1 MSKGIKISP
10 KYGLNP
16 TIPVCFWC
24 GKQKNE
30 IALMGRM
37 SKKHERRNAW
47 GGTSTEV
54 ESDIEAPKNMVLDYV
69 PCEECQNHMNM
80 GVAILE
86 ASDHPNTENQ
96 PPMQKGVYPTSRFV
110 VVTTECAD
118 RVFDQYA
125 PWQAGKKVF
134 VDSAVFSHFLP
145 DYPSP
150 DPAE

>member
-1 MSKGIKISP
+1 MSGIKISP

-24 GKQKNE
+24 GKPKNE

-37 SKKHERRNAW
+37 KD
-47 GGTSTEV
+47 
-54 ESDIEAPKNMVLDYV
+54 DIEAPKNMVLDYV
-69 PCEECQNHMNM
+69 PCEECQNHMAM

-86 ASDHPNTENQ
+86 ASDHPNTEGQ

-134 VDSAVFSHFLP
+134 VDSDVFSHFLP
-145 DYPSP
+145 DDPSP

>member
-10 KYGLNP
+10 KHGLNP

-37 SKKHERRNAW
+37 
-47 GGTSTEV
+47 TD
-54 ESDIEAPKNMVLDYV
+54 DIEAPKNMVLDYV
-69 PCEECQNHMNM
+69 PCEECQNHMAM
-80 GVAILE
+80 GVAVLE
-86 ASDHPNTENQ
+86 ASDHPNTEGQ

-118 RVFDQYA
+118 RVFNAYA
-125 PWQAGKKVF
+125 PWSEGKKVF
-134 VDSAVFSHFLP
+134 VDSDVFSHFLP
-145 DYPSP
+145 DDPSP

>member
-10 KYGLNP
+10 KHGLNP

-37 SKKHERRNAW
+37 K
-47 GGTSTEV
+47 G
-54 ESDIEAPKNMVLDYV
+54 DIEAPKNRVLDYV
-69 PCEECQNHMNM
+69 PCEECQSHMAM

-86 ASDHPNTENQ
+86 ASDHPNTEGQ

-118 RVFDQYA
+118 RVFNAYA
-125 PWQAGKKVF
+125 PWSEGKKVF
-134 VDSAVFSHFLP
+134 VDSDVFSHFLP
-145 DYPSP
+145 DDPSP

>member
-1 MSKGIKISP
+1 MSGIKISP
-10 KYGLNP
+10 KYGVNP

-37 SKKHERRNAW
+37 
-47 GGTSTEV
+47 TD
-54 ESDIEAPKNMVLDYV
+54 DIEAPKNMVLDYV
-69 PCEECQNHMNM
+69 PCEECQNHMGM

-86 ASDHPNTENQ
+86 ASDCPNTEGQ

-118 RVFDQYA
+118 RVFNAYA
-125 PWQAGKKVF
+125 PWSEGKKVF
-134 VDSAVFSHFLP
+134 VDSDVFSHFLP
-145 DYPSP
+145 DDPSP

>member
-10 KYGLNP
+10 KHGLNP

-37 SKKHERRNAW
+37 
-47 GGTSTEV
+47 TD
-54 ESDIEAPKNMVLDYV
+54 DIEAPKNMVLDYV
-69 PCEECQNHMNM
+69 PCEECQRHMAM
-80 GVAILE
+80 GVAVLE
-86 ASDHPNTENQ
+86 ASDHPNTEGQ

-118 RVFDQYA
+118 RVFNAYA
-125 PWQAGKKVF
+125 PWSEGKKVF
-134 VDSAVFSHFLP
+134 VDSDVFSHFLL
-145 DYPSP
+145 DDPSP
-150 DPAE
+150 DLAE

>member
-1 MSKGIKISP
+1 MSGIKISP
-10 KYGLNP
+10 KYGVNP

-24 GKQKNE
+24 GKPKNE

-37 SKKHERRNAW
+37 K
-47 GGTSTEV
+47 G
-54 ESDIEAPKNMVLDYV
+54 DIEAPKNMVLDYV
-69 PCEECQNHMNM
+69 PCEECQSHMAM

-86 ASDHPNTENQ
+86 ASDHPNTEGQ

-118 RVFDQYA
+118 RVFNAYA
-125 PWQAGKKVF
+125 PWSEGKKVF
-134 VDSAVFSHFLP
+134 VDSDVFSHFLP
-145 DYPSP
+145 DDQSP

>member
-10 KYGLNP
+10 KHGLNP

-30 IALMGRM
+30 IALMGHM
-37 SKKHERRNAW
+37 KD
-47 GGTSTEV
+47 
-54 ESDIEAPKNMVLDYV
+54 DIEAPKNMVLDYV
-69 PCEECQNHMNM
+69 PCEECQSHMAM
-80 GVAILE
+80 GVAVLE
-86 ASDHPNTENQ
+86 ASDHPNTEGQ

-118 RVFDQYA
+118 RVFNAYA
-125 PWQAGKKVF
+125 PWSEGKKVF
-134 VDSAVFSHFLP
+134 VDSDVFSHFLP
-145 DYPSP
+145 DDQSP

>member
-10 KYGLNP
+10 KYGVNP

-30 IALMGRM
+30 IALMGHM
-37 SKKHERRNAW
+37 K
-47 GGTSTEV
+47 G
-54 ESDIEAPKNMVLDYV
+54 DIEAPKNMVLDYV
-69 PCEECQNHMNM
+69 PCEECQNHMAM
-80 GVAILE
+80 GVAVLE
-86 ASDHPNTENQ
+86 ASDHPNTEGQ

-118 RVFDQYA
+118 RVFNAYA
-125 PWQAGKKVF
+125 PWSEGKKVF
-134 VDSAVFSHFLP
+134 VDSDVFSHFLP
-145 DYPSP
+145 DDPSP

>member
-10 KYGLNP
+10 KHGLNP

-37 SKKHERRNAW
+37 E
-47 GGTSTEV
+47 G
-54 ESDIEAPKNMVLDYV
+54 DIEAPKNMVLDYV
-69 PCEECQNHMNM
+69 PCEECQNHMAM
-80 GVAILE
+80 GVAVLE
-86 ASDHPNTENQ
+86 ASDHPNTEGQ

-118 RVFDQYA
+118 RVFNAYA
-125 PWQAGKKVF
+125 PWSEGKKVF

-145 DYPSP
+145 DDPSP

>member
-10 KYGLNP
+10 KHGLNP

-37 SKKHERRNAW
+37 EN
-47 GGTSTEV
+47 
-54 ESDIEAPKNMVLDYV
+54 DIEAPKNMVLDYE
-69 PCEECQNHMNM
+69 PCEECQSHMAM
-80 GVAILE
+80 GVAVLE
-86 ASDHPNTENQ
+86 ASDHPNTEGQ

-118 RVFDQYA
+118 KVFNAYA
-125 PWQAGKKVF
+125 PWSKGKKVF
-134 VDSAVFSHFLP
+134 VDSDVFSHFLP
-145 DYPSP
+145 DDPSP

>member
-10 KYGLNP
+10 KHGLNP

-37 SKKHERRNAW
+37 KD
-47 GGTSTEV
+47 
-54 ESDIEAPKNMVLDYV
+54 DIEAPKNMVLDYV
-69 PCEECQNHMNM
+69 PCEECQNHMAM
-80 GVAILE
+80 GVAVLE
-86 ASDHPNTENQ
+86 ASDHPNTEGQ
-96 PPMQKGVYPTSRFV
+96 PPMQEGVYPTSRFV

-118 RVFDQYA
+118 RVFSTYA
-125 PWQAGKKVF
+125 PWSEGKKVF

-145 DYPSP
+145 DSPSP

>member
-10 KYGLNP
+10 KHGLNP

-37 SKKHERRNAW
+37 K
-47 GGTSTEV
+47 G
-54 ESDIEAPKNMVLDYV
+54 DIEAPKNMVLDYV

-96 PPMQKGVYPTSRFV
+96 PPMQEGVYPTSRFV

-118 RVFDQYA
+118 RVFNAYA
-125 PWQAGKKVF
+125 PWSEGKKVF
-134 VDSAVFSHFLP
+134 VDSDVFSHFLP
-145 DYPSP
+145 DDPSP

>member
-10 KYGLNP
+10 KYGVNP

-30 IALMGRM
+30 IALMGHM
-37 SKKHERRNAW
+37 K
-47 GGTSTEV
+47 G
-54 ESDIEAPKNMVLDYV
+54 DIEAPKNMVLDYV
-69 PCEECQNHMNM
+69 PCEECQNHMAM
-80 GVAILE
+80 GVAVLE
-86 ASDHPNTENQ
+86 ASDHPNTEGQ

-118 RVFDQYA
+118 RVFNAYA
-125 PWQAGKKVF
+125 PWSEGKKVF
-134 VDSAVFSHFLP
+134 VDSDVFSHFLP
-145 DYPSP
+145 DNPST

>member
-37 SKKHERRNAW
+37 K
-47 GGTSTEV
+47 G
-54 ESDIEAPKNMVLDYV
+54 DIEAPKNMVLDYV
-69 PCEECQNHMNM
+69 PCEECQSHMAM
-80 GVAILE
+80 GVAVLE
-86 ASDHPNTENQ
+86 ASDHPNTEGQ

-118 RVFDQYA
+118 RVFSAYA
-125 PWQAGKKVF
+125 PWSEGKKVF
-134 VDSAVFSHFLP
+134 VASDVFSHFLP
-145 DYPSP
+145 DDQSP

>member
-10 KYGLNP
+10 KHGLNP

-37 SKKHERRNAW
+37 K
-47 GGTSTEV
+47 G
-54 ESDIEAPKNMVLDYV
+54 DIEAPKSMVLDYV

-86 ASDHPNTENQ
+86 ASDHPNTEGQ

-118 RVFDQYA
+118 RVFNAYA
-125 PWQAGKKVF
+125 PWSEGKKVF
-134 VDSAVFSHFLP
+134 VDSDVFSHFLP
-145 DYPSP
+145 DDQSP

>member
-10 KYGLNP
+10 KHGLNP

-30 IALMGRM
+30 IALMGHM
-37 SKKHERRNAW
+37 KD
-47 GGTSTEV
+47 
-54 ESDIEAPKNMVLDYV
+54 DIEAPKNMVLDYV
-69 PCEECQNHMNM
+69 PCEECQSHMAM
-80 GVAILE
+80 GVAVLE
-86 ASDHPNTENQ
+86 ASDHPNTEGQ

-118 RVFDQYA
+118 RVFNAYA
-125 PWQAGKKVF
+125 PWSEGKKVF
-134 VDSAVFSHFLP
+134 VDSDVFSHFLP
-145 DYPSP
+145 DDPSP

>member
-1 MSKGIKISP
+1 MSGIKISP
-10 KYGLNP
+10 KHGLNP

-37 SKKHERRNAW
+37 
-47 GGTSTEV
+47 TD
-54 ESDIEAPKNMVLDYV
+54 DIEAPKNMVLDYV
-69 PCEECQNHMNM
+69 PCEECQSHMAM
-80 GVAILE
+80 GVAVLE
-86 ASDHPNTENQ
+86 ASDHPNTEGQ

-118 RVFDQYA
+118 RVFSAYA
-125 PWQAGKKVF
+125 PWSEGKKVF
-134 VDSAVFSHFLP
+134 VDSDVFSHFLP
-145 DYPSP
+145 DDPSP

>member
-30 IALMGRM
+30 IALMGRI
-37 SKKHERRNAW
+37 K
-47 GGTSTEV
+47 G
-54 ESDIEAPKNMVLDYV
+54 DIEAPKSMVLDYV
-69 PCEECQNHMNM
+69 PCEECQSHMAM
-80 GVAILE
+80 GVAVLE
-86 ASDHPNTENQ
+86 ASDHPNSEGQ
-96 PPMQKGVYPTSRFV
+96 PPMQEGVYPTSRFV

-118 RVFDQYA
+118 RVFNAYA
-125 PWQAGKKVF
+125 PWSEGKKVF
-134 VDSAVFSHFLP
+134 VDSDVFSHFLP
-145 DYPSP
+145 DDPSP

>member
-1 MSKGIKISP
+1 MSKSIKISP
-10 KYGLNP
+10 KHGLNP

-37 SKKHERRNAW
+37 
-47 GGTSTEV
+47 TD
-54 ESDIEAPKNMVLDYV
+54 DIEAPKNMVLDYV
-69 PCEECQNHMNM
+69 PCEECQSHMAM
-80 GVAILE
+80 GVAVLE
-86 ASDHPNTENQ
+86 ASDHPNTEGQ

-118 RVFDQYA
+118 RVFNAYA
-125 PWQAGKKVF
+125 PWSEGKKVF
-134 VDSAVFSHFLP
+134 VDSDVFSHFLP
-145 DYPSP
+145 DDPSP

>member
-10 KYGLNP
+10 KHGLNP

-30 IALMGRM
+30 IALMGHM
-37 SKKHERRNAW
+37 EN
-47 GGTSTEV
+47 
-54 ESDIEAPKNMVLDYV
+54 DIEAPKNMVLDYV
-69 PCEECQNHMNM
+69 PCEECQSHMAM
-80 GVAILE
+80 GVAVLE
-86 ASDHPNTENQ
+86 ASDHPNTEGQ

-118 RVFDQYA
+118 RVFNAYA
-125 PWQAGKKVF
+125 PWSEGKKVF
-134 VDSAVFSHFLP
+134 VDSDVFSHFLP
-145 DYPSP
+145 DDPYH

>member
-37 SKKHERRNAW
+37 
-47 GGTSTEV
+47 TD
-54 ESDIEAPKNMVLDYV
+54 DIEAPKNMVLDYV
-69 PCEECQNHMNM
+69 PCEECQNRMAM
-80 GVAILE
+80 GVAVLE
-86 ASDHPNTENQ
+86 ASDHPNTEGQ
-96 PPMQKGVYPTSRFV
+96 PPMQEGVYPTSRFV
-110 VVTTECAD
+110 VVTTECAN
-118 RVFDQYA
+118 RVFNAYA
-125 PWQAGKKVF
+125 PWSEGKKVF
-134 VDSAVFSHFLP
+134 VDSDVFSHFLP
-145 DYPSP
+145 DDPSP

>member
-37 SKKHERRNAW
+37 
-47 GGTSTEV
+47 TD
-54 ESDIEAPKNMVLDYV
+54 DIEAPKNMVLDYV
-69 PCEECQNHMNM
+69 PCEECQSHMAM
-80 GVAILE
+80 GVAVLE
-86 ASDHPNTENQ
+86 ASDHPNTEGQ

-118 RVFDQYA
+118 RVFNAYA
-125 PWQAGKKVF
+125 PWSEGKKVF
-134 VDSAVFSHFLP
+134 VDSDVFSHFLP
-145 DYPSP
+145 DDQSP

>member
-10 KYGLNP
+10 KHGLNP

-37 SKKHERRNAW
+37 
-47 GGTSTEV
+47 TD
-54 ESDIEAPKNMVLDYV
+54 DIEAPKNMVLDYV
-69 PCEECQNHMNM
+69 PCEECQSHMAM

-86 ASDHPNTENQ
+86 ASDHPNTEGQ
-96 PPMQKGVYPTSRFV
+96 PPMQNGVYPTSRFV

-118 RVFDQYA
+118 RVFNAYA
-125 PWQAGKKVF
+125 PWDEGKKVF
-134 VDSAVFSHFLP
+134 VDSDVFSHFLP
-145 DYPSP
+145 DDPSP

>member
-1 MSKGIKISP
+1 MSGIKVSP

-30 IALMGRM
+30 IALMGHM
-37 SKKHERRNAW
+37 K
-47 GGTSTEV
+47 G
-54 ESDIEAPKNMVLDYV
+54 DIEAPKNMVLDYV
-69 PCEECQNHMNM
+69 PCEECQNHMAM
-80 GVAILE
+80 GVAVLE
-86 ASDHPNTENQ
+86 ASDHPNTEGQ

-118 RVFDQYA
+118 RVFNAYA
-125 PWQAGKKVF
+125 PWSEGKKVF
-134 VDSAVFSHFLP
+134 VDSDVFSHFLP
-145 DYPSP
+145 DNPST

>member
-10 KYGLNP
+10 KYGVNP

-37 SKKHERRNAW
+37 K
-47 GGTSTEV
+47 G
-54 ESDIEAPKNMVLDYV
+54 DIEAPKNMVLDYV
-69 PCEECQNHMNM
+69 PCEECQNHMAM
-80 GVAILE
+80 GVAVLE
-86 ASDHPNTENQ
+86 ASDHPNTEGQ

-118 RVFDQYA
+118 RVFNAYA
-125 PWQAGKKVF
+125 PWSEGKKVF
-134 VDSAVFSHFLP
+134 VDSDVFSHFLP
-145 DYPSP
+145 DDPSP

>member
-10 KYGLNP
+10 KHGLNP

-30 IALMGRM
+30 IALMGHM
-37 SKKHERRNAW
+37 KD
-47 GGTSTEV
+47 
-54 ESDIEAPKNMVLDYV
+54 DIEAPKNMVLDYV
-69 PCEECQNHMNM
+69 PCEECQKHMAM
-80 GVAILE
+80 GVAVLE
-86 ASDHPNTENQ
+86 ASDHPNTEGQ

-118 RVFDQYA
+118 RVFSAYA
-125 PWQAGKKVF
+125 PWSEGKKVF
-134 VDSAVFSHFLP
+134 VDSDVFSHFLP
-145 DYPSP
+145 DNPST

>member
-10 KYGLNP
+10 KHGLNP

-37 SKKHERRNAW
+37 
-47 GGTSTEV
+47 TD
-54 ESDIEAPKNMVLDYV
+54 DIEAPKNMVLDYV
-69 PCEECQNHMNM
+69 PCEECQSHMAM

-86 ASDHPNTENQ
+86 ASDHPNTEGQ
-96 PPMQKGVYPTSRFV
+96 PPMQTGIYPTSRFV

-118 RVFDQYA
+118 RVFNAYA
-125 PWQAGKKVF
+125 PWSEGKKVF
-134 VDSAVFSHFLP
+134 VDSDVFSHFLP
-145 DYPSP
+145 DDPSP

>member
-1 MSKGIKISP
+1 MSKGSKISP
-10 KYGLNP
+10 KHGLNP

-37 SKKHERRNAW
+37 K
-47 GGTSTEV
+47 G
-54 ESDIEAPKNMVLDYV
+54 DIEAPKNMVLDYV
-69 PCEECQNHMNM
+69 PCEECQNHMAM

-86 ASDHPNTENQ
+86 ASDHPNTEGQ

-118 RVFDQYA
+118 RVFNAYA
-125 PWQAGKKVF
+125 PWSEGKKVF
-134 VDSAVFSHFLP
+134 VDSDVFSHFLP
-145 DYPSP
+145 DNPST

>member
-10 KYGLNP
+10 KHGLNP

-37 SKKHERRNAW
+37 
-47 GGTSTEV
+47 TD
-54 ESDIEAPKNMVLDYV
+54 DIEAPKNMVLDYE
-69 PCEECQNHMNM
+69 PCEECQNHMAM
-80 GVAILE
+80 GVAVLE
-86 ASDHPNTENQ
+86 ASDHPNTEGQ

-118 RVFDQYA
+118 RVFNAYA
-125 PWQAGKKVF
+125 PWSEGKKVF
-134 VDSAVFSHFLP
+134 VDSDVFSHFLP
-145 DYPSP
+145 DDQSP